1 MTQQR
6 SQYLYKFQGTIQRK
20 VRRINPKKYTQYF
33 YQLNI
38 QCETNP
44 NLTKIFAF
52 KDKLFNPEI

>member
-6 SQYLYKFQGTIQRK
+6 SQYLYKFQGTIQSKKLRQ
-20 VRRINPKKYTQYF
+20 NKKYSQYF

-38 QCETNP
+38 TCQNQP

-52 KDKLFNPEI
+52 KDKLFNPQI